1 LQIVVDASQH
11 SHVALSLKN
20 TEENSNQLQLTKR
33 QSLQISAAQLQ
44 LTERQSLQISA
55 AQLQLTERQSLQ
67 IAVIQSQPSLR
78 E

>member
-1 LQIVVDASQH
+1 
-11 SHVALSLKN
+11 VALSLKN
-20 TEENSNQLQLTKR
+20 TEENSN
-33 QSLQISAAQLQ
+33 QLQ

-67 IAVIQSQPSLR
+67 IAVIQSQPSLH

>member
-1 LQIVVDASQH
+1 MDESQH
-11 SHVALSLKN
+11 SDDWWHVALSLKN
-20 TEENSNQLQLTKR
+20 TEENSN
-33 QSLQISAAQLQ
+33 QLQ

-67 IAVIQSQPSLR
+67 IAVIQSQPSLH